1 MFWLSEETLIVVRRI
16 DLGTGWQIVFYTN
29 NIYCLHK
36 RNIYANPK
44 AFVLI
49 LQD

>member
-1 MFWLSEETLIVVRRI
+1 MANNLN
-16 DLGTGWQIVFYTN
+16 TN
-29 NIYCLHK
+29 NIHFSHK

-44 AFVLI
+44 TFTLI